1 MNDFTDMRQ
10 KIDKARRQLP
20 LPALMAREGLEE
32 HAKKSAHCRFHD
44 DQHKSFSVFEGKDGF
59 WYWKC
64 HAGCGDGDE
73 IMFFRKLKK
82 LSLTDA
88 MNLYLEMAGF
98 PACAPHKSRE
108 YPKFLIL
115 LNLLSLLNVLGL

>member
-1 MNDFTDMRQ
+1 MR
-10 KIDKARRQLP
+10 IT
-20 LPALMAREGLEE
+20 
-32 HAKKSAHCRFHD
+32 SFHD